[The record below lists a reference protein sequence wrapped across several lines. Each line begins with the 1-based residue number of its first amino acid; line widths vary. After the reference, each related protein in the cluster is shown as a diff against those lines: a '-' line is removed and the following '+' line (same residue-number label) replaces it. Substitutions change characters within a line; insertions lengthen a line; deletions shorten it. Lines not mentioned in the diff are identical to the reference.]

1 MSQELADREAQWL
14 AQMAA
19 MRQAIA
25 DLKLPPLL
33 DELYGADLLG
43 HEEETSSDCLS
54 DDIWEVSS
62 DFDESPV
69 SEDGLAAMNGV
80 GHGDQG
86 ADVHDQVWLRKKCY
100 DFANIRSGMSGD
112 EVYDQITAVLA
123 SDSTEDELQM
133 SLADIVGYDD
143 LDFVIEL
150 ISHRR
155 DVLAQPAITNDK
167 EDGILGQLETK
178 AEREERLRQ
187 HDQQHKRAPLAPAHD
202 RSGPQ
207 YPHVYKSASAASG
220 NTLDVSG
227 RPFALP
233 VGSNRSDHL
242 KYEEYSI
249 PATKVGSV
257 AAGQKL
263 VAVSEM
269 DGLCKRTF
277 KGYKGLNRM
286 QSLLYPVAYHTS
298 ENMLICAPTG
308 AGKTDAAMLTIL
320 HAISKNTSPNPQDE
334 PNAEDFT
341 VLTNDFKIIYVAP
354 MKALAAEVTEKLGKR
369 LQWLGVQVRELTG
382 DMQLTKKEIAATQI
396 IVTTPEKWDVVT
408 RKSTGD
414 TELVQK
420 VRLLVID
427 EVSL

>member
-1 MSQELADREAQWL
+1 MSQELAEREAQWL
-14 AQMAA
+14 VQMAA

-25 DLKLPPLL
+25 DLKLPPLQ
-33 DELYGADLLG
+33 DELYGADLLA
-43 HEEETSSDCLS
+43 HEEETSSDSIS
-54 DDIWEVSS
+54 DDIWEVASES
-62 DFDESPV
+62 DESPV
-69 SEDGLAAMNGV
+69 SDDGHAALNGF
-80 GHGDQG
+80 GPGGQG
-86 ADVHDQVWLRKKCY
+86 AYVHDQVWLRKKCH
-100 DFANIRSGMSGD
+100 DFADIRSGMSGD
-112 EVYDQITAVLA
+112 QVYNQITAVLA
-123 SDSTEDELQM
+123 SDSSEEELQM
-133 SLADIVGYDD
+133 ALADIVGYDD

-155 DVLAQPAITNDK
+155 DVLAPPAITNDI
-167 EDGILGQLETK
+167 EDSVLGQLETK

-187 HDQQHKRAPLAPAHD
+187 HDQQHKNAPLAPAYD

-207 YPHVYKSASAASG
+207 YPHVYKSASAAPG

-227 RPFALP
+227 RRFALP
-233 VGSNRSDHL
+233 IGSTRSDHL

-277 KGYKGLNRM
+277 KGYRSLNRM
-286 QSLLYPVAYHTS
+286 QSLLYPVAYHTG

-320 HAISKNTSPNPQDE
+320 HAISKNTVPNPLEE

-341 VLTNDFKIIYVAP
+341 VFTNDFKIVYVAP

-369 LQWLGVQVRELTG
+369 LQWLGIQVRELTG

-420 VRLLVID
+420 IRLLIID